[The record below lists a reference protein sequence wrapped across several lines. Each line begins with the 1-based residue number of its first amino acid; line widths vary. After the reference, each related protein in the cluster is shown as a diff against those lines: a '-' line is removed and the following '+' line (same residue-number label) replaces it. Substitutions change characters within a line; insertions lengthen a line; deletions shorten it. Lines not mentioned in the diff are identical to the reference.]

1 MRSRGSVLYFILVY
15 LVIMGIGRKIIY
27 LCFFFCLSF
36 LLLSRARRE
45 AFCFQ
50 LFSLEVISLVEIQPV
65 HFPGVFPLHRQH
77 ELHHLAGLHPPVDQH
92 EDVFR
97 DDEPEIREF

>member
-1 MRSRGSVLYFILVY
+1 MRSLGSVLYY
-15 LVIMGIGRKIIY
+15 LGLPCYHGNRKENH
-27 LCFFFCLSF
+27 LFMFFFFLSF

-50 LFSLEVISLVEIQPV
+50 LFSLEVVSLVEIQPV
-65 HFPGVFPLHRQH
+65 YLSGVFPLHRQH

-97 DDEPEIREF
+97 DDEPEIR

>member
-1 MRSRGSVLYFILVY
+1 MEVESVHL
-15 LVIMGIGRKIIY
+15 
-27 LCFFFCLSF
+27 
-36 LLLSRARRE
+36 
-45 AFCFQ
+45 
-50 LFSLEVISLVEIQPV
+50 
-65 HFPGVFPLHRQH
+65 PGVFPLNRQH